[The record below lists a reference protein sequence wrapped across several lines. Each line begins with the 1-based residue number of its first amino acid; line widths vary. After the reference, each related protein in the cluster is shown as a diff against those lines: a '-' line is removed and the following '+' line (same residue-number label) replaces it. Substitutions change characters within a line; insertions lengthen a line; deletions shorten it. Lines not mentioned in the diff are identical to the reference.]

1 MVLEWGLPLWSPI
14 FSSTVTVV
22 TSVSL
27 LLGLKFW
34 PEMKTKEKRIK
45 ATTKQQQNQNQKQ
58 TKANIS
64 KKLHGYLWKKSCK
77 KIQSQTEIIA
87 PCLCFAFVKLEDLK
101 ELAKKYQISSISCIN
116 PTSREAELPT
126 KNYT

>member
-1 MVLEWGLPLWSPI
+1 MEWGLPLWSPI

-34 PEMKTKEKRIK
+34 PEMKTKEKRVK

-64 KKLHGYLWKKSCK
+64 KKLHGIWEHKSGANFL
-77 KIQSQTEIIA
+77 IRLIRLTEVFRRHA
-87 PCLCFAFVKLEDLK
+87 
-101 ELAKKYQISSISCIN
+101 
-116 PTSREAELPT
+116 
-126 KNYT
+126 